1 MSAQG
6 DAYPHY
12 RPDGRRMRWS
22 EHRRRRRALIVAAG
36 VAAIDARGRDA
47 NAEDIAAAAG
57 LSRTALYR
65 YFRDRDD
72 LWRAIGEHLAE
83 AFWRD
88 AVPRLDAT
96 PKEAIRG
103 IVAAALRWLDEHPH
117 LYHLLHHSDSVGAP
131 ESAAASVPGQL
142 VSLVAGLLT
151 QVGLPS
157 ASSEPVA
164 HSIIGMVER
173 GGAWWLSQRS
183 ASCDQVAETLCQSV
197 WHVIEGTIRAHG
209 LELDP
214 EAPLLP
220 RTDDG
225 LVALLKRSS

>member
-1 MSAQG
+1 
-6 DAYPHY
+6 
-12 RPDGRRMRWS
+12 MRWT

-47 NAEDIAAAAG
+47 SAEDVAAAAG

-72 LWRAIGEHLAE
+72 LWRAIGEHLAD

-96 PKEAIRG
+96 PKEAVRG

-117 LYHLLHHSDSVGAP
+117 LYHLLHHSDSVGAAG
-131 ESAAASVPGQL
+131 SAGASVPGQL
-142 VSLVAGLLT
+142 VHLVAGLLT
-151 QVGLPS
+151 RIGLPS
-157 ASSEPVA
+157 PISDPVA

-173 GGAWWLSQRS
+173 GGAWWLNQRTVPS
-183 ASCDQVAETLCQSV
+183 EQVTDTLCQSV
-197 WHVIEGTIRAHG
+197 WHVIEGTVRAHG
-209 LELDP
+209 LELHPDV
-214 EAPLLP
+214 PLLP
-220 RTDDG
+220 RTDAD
-225 LVALLKRSS
+225 LAALLRRSS

>member
-1 MSAQG
+1 VSAHG
-6 DAYPHY
+6 DGYPHF
-12 RPDGRRMRWS
+12 RPDGRRVRWS
-22 EHRRRRRALIVAAG
+22 EHRRRRRGLIVAAG

-88 AVPRLDAT
+88 AVPRLDAA

-103 IVAAALRWLDEHPH
+103 IVAAALRWLDEHPN
-117 LYHLLHHSDSVGAP
+117 LYHLLHHSESVGAAGT
-131 ESAAASVPGQL
+131 AAVSVPGQL
-142 VSLVAGLLT
+142 VNLVAGLLT
-151 QVGLPS
+151 QIGLPS
-157 ASSEPVA
+157 TVSEPAA

-173 GGAWWLSQRS
+173 GGAWWLNQRT
-183 ASCDQVAETLCQSV
+183 ASSEQVTETLCQSV
-197 WHVIEGTIRAHG
+197 WHVIEGTMRAQG
-209 LELDP
+209 LQLDP
-214 EAPLLP
+214 EVPSLP

-225 LVALLKRSS
+225 LVALKRTS

>member
-1 MSAQG
+1 
-6 DAYPHY
+6 
-12 RPDGRRMRWS
+12 
-22 EHRRRRRALIVAAG
+22 LIVAAG

-96 PKEAIRG
+96 PNEAIRG

-117 LYHLLHHSDSVGAP
+117 LYHLLHQTESVGPAG
-131 ESAAASVPGQL
+131 SAAVSVPDQL

-151 QVGLPS
+151 QIGLPTTI
-157 ASSEPVA
+157 SEPAA
-164 HSIIGMVER
+164 HSIIGMLER
-173 GGAWWLSQRS
+173 GGAWWLTQRTATS
-183 ASCDQVAETLCQSV
+183 EQVTETLCQSV
-197 WHVIEGTIRAHG
+197 WHVIEGTMRAQG
-209 LELDP
+209 LPLDP
-214 EAPLLP
+214 DLPLLP
-220 RTDDG
+220 RTDDA
-225 LVALLKRSS
+225 LAALLKRSS